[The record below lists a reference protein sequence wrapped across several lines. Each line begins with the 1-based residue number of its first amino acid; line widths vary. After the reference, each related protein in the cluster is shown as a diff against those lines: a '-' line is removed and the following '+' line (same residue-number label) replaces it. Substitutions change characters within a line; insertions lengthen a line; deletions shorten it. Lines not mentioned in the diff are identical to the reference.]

1 MNGKTSVHIFLTI
14 AAVQL
19 QHREQSVH
27 TPLPLGGVRGGRD
40 TKPYEAI
47 SLMQE
52 VVASAEPTPVRI
64 AMMSFI
70 QKLMFAFLSSFIIS
84 FTIYGFTIYYLFYLS
99 IHYLFI
105 SIRMVFPSFGGVRG
119 GYFLPDGLSHLK
131 GGVPAGGGGLLPGWH
146 SLPLSPGGVRG
157 GEEPICPPS
166 VPFSPLWG
174 VRRGQNP
181 NLSPLNPPT
190 GEEGDEGR

>member
-1 MNGKTSVHIFLTI
+1 MRRPSQASVCNTAKGSERQNVRSLLSFYLHRCC
-14 AAVQL
+14 L

-70 QKLMFAFLSSFIIS
+70 QKLMFAFFSSFMVH
-84 FTIYGFTIYYLFYLS
+84 LLS
-99 IHYLFI
+99 AY
-105 SIRMVFPSFGGVRG
+105 SP
-119 GYFLPDGLSHLK
+119 
-131 GGVPAGGGGLLPGWH
+131 PALLPPVPPVPPVPPALAG
-146 SLPLSPGGVRG
+146 SARDMLPCPLLSA
-157 GEEPICPPS
+157 
-166 VPFSPLWG
+166 
-174 VRRGQNP
+174 
-181 NLSPLNPPT
+181 
-190 GEEGDEGR
+190 